1 MLNNKVFSN
10 PLLHY
15 KTGDAVMADLGAM
28 PVATGV
34 TGITVPTSVSW
45 QSMGEFD
52 PTGFA
57 RLGAQGISTVVTKLR
72 IRQGYRNAAGVFV
85 PLSVSEEITL
95 TTASAPGDA
104 LSCEVVGSWAEL
116 QAFNSNAEATVDYL
130 VTGRMVS

>member
-1 MLNNKVFSN
+1 MLNNKVFSS

-15 KTGDAVMADLGAM
+15 KSLTDVYADLGAG
-28 PVATGV
+28 PVDTGV
-34 TGITVPTSVSW
+34 DATTVPTSGSW

-52 PTGFA
+52 PTGYA
-57 RLGAQGISTVVTKLR
+57 RLGAQGISSVVTKLR

-85 PLSVSEEITL
+85 ALSVSEEITL

-116 QAFNSNAEATVDYL
+116 QAFNSNAAATVDYL